1 LLSKKSHRNNK
12 QLYYSLNFLKL
23 FIPNFFYRNSLK
35 KNLNEINKYDIDYIK
50 KRVNYYNKIDRDIN
64 LHKNIPRLAKLKIKN
79 FHKTYFFDSYE
90 FTRYFNPS
98 LKMNFLFGDIT
109 NVPDVPSIVKSRP
122 IMDNHKNSVLFKL
135 NKVRHFTYTNDSNK
149 FYNKKNMLIGRG
161 AITKKH
167 KKRADFYKMY
177 FDHKL
182 CDLGQ
187 INNNTDHDHWIKN
200 KISIEDHLKYKFI
213 MCIEGVD
220 VATNLKWVMSS
231 NSIAVMTKPK
241 IESWFMEKQLIAN
254 YHYIEIKDDYSDL
267 EEKLTY
273 YINNVDECLKITK
286 NANKYVNQFRDT
298 NREKLISLLVLEKYF
313 IKTLQI
319 PKRINLL
326 Y

>member
-23 FIPNFFYRNSLK
+23 LIPNFFYRNSLK
-35 KNLNEINKYDIDYIK
+35 KNLKEIDQYNIEHIK
-50 KRVNYYNKIDRDIN
+50 SRVNYYNKIDRDIN
-64 LHKNIPRLAKLKIKN
+64 LSDNVSNLSDLKIKN
-79 FHKTYFFDSYE
+79 FHRTYFFDSYE
-90 FTRYFNPS
+90 FTRYFNPG
-98 LKMNFLFGDIT
+98 LKINFLFGDIT
-109 NVPDVPSIVKSRP
+109 HVPDVPSIVKSRP
-122 IMDNHKNSVLFKL
+122 IMGNQENSVLFKL
-135 NKVRHFTYTNDSNK
+135 NKVRHFTYTNDSNE
-149 FYNKKNMLIGRG
+149 FHDKKDILIGR
-161 AITKKH
+161 AAVTKKH
-167 KKRADFYKMY
+167 KKRIDFYKKY

-187 INNNTDHDHWIKN
+187 INNSTDHDHWIKK
-200 KISIEDHLKYKFI
+200 KISIEVHLKYKFI
-213 MCIEGVD
+213 LCIEGVD

-267 EEKLTY
+267 EEKLTS
-273 YINNVDECLKITK
+273 YINNLDECLRIIK
-286 NANKYVNQFRDT
+286 NANTYVNQFKDSK
-298 NREKLISLLVLEKYF
+298 REKLISLLVLEKYF

-319 PKRINLL
+319 PKRVNLL